1 MKRPIGSFYSHNLH
15 LAPTHKTEQN
25 SACSRA
31 TNGNLVF
38 YAWTQ
43 LLQFRLHNPI
53 YKCSC
58 IVKEY
63 FFNAET
69 VITFFH
75 QILLFLSFGTAG
87 KFNNQFV
94 YTTEFDC
101 CA

>member
-1 MKRPIGSFYSHNLH
+1 MKRPIGSFFSHNLH
-15 LAPTHKTEQN
+15 LAPTHKTEKN

-58 IVKEY
+58 MVKEY
-63 FFNAET
+63 
-69 VITFFH
+69 
-75 QILLFLSFGTAG
+75 LL
-87 KFNNQFV
+87 
-94 YTTEFDC
+94 
-101 CA
+101 